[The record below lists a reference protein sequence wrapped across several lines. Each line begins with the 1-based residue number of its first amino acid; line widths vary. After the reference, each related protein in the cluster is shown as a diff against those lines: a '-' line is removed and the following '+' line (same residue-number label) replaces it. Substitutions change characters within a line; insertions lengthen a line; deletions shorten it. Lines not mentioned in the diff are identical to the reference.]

1 MPFQILILM
10 KYIPDSVRFIDDN
23 AFTSEESNDGK
34 IYVKAGSYA
43 EEDFEDANYSGE
55 LVVE

>member
-1 MPFQILILM
+1 M
-10 KYIPDSVRFIDDN
+10 PDSVRFIGDN
-23 AFTSEESNDGK
+23 AFTSEEFNDGK

-43 EEDFEDANYSGE
+43 EDYFEDANYSGE